1 MKNSSQ
7 KFFLLILL
15 FGLIS
20 LFGDLIYESARSI
33 NGQYL
38 LLLGAAAS
46 IIGFFIGL
54 GEFLS
59 NFLRFV
65 FGFLADRIKNY
76 WLFIFIGY
84 FFLIFVPLM
93 FFANSW
99 QIAILFIIFERI
111 GKAIRN
117 PARDTIVS
125 IISERTKNIGFNFGI
140 IEFLD
145 QIGALIG
152 PIIIAIFFLLYVE
165 NVIDKYKIVY
175 LFLLIP
181 FLVLIFLLL
190 VTYLK
195 TKNLKINIKKSKDKN
210 IPKIFWYYNLFIF
223 LTSLGFIHFAI
234 LGYHFKSKNIAED
247 HLIVFLYSIA
257 MIFDA
262 IISPIIGKIYDKI
275 KEKKKSFFDLFFII
289 PILSISIPFLVFINK
304 IETIVLSMIFYGFV
318 LGMQETIMRAAIADI
333 TSISKRGSA
342 YGIFSLVLGISA
354 FFGSTI
360 IGILYEI
367 SILYLFIFII
377 ISQVLALMMLIAIR
391 NRFKNYF

>member
-1 MKNSSQ
+1 MKSSLQ
-7 KFFLLILL
+7 KIFLSILL

-38 LLLGAAAS
+38 LLLGATAS

-125 IISERTKNIGFNFGI
+125 IISERTKSIGFNFGI
-140 IEFLD
+140 
-145 QIGALIG
+145 
-152 PIIIAIFFLLYVE
+152 
-165 NVIDKYKIVY
+165 
-175 LFLLIP
+175 
-181 FLVLIFLLL
+181 
-190 VTYLK
+190 
-195 TKNLKINIKKSKDKN
+195 
-210 IPKIFWYYNLFIF
+210 
-223 LTSLGFIHFAI
+223 
-234 LGYHFKSKNIAED
+234 
-247 HLIVFLYSIA
+247 
-257 MIFDA
+257 
-262 IISPIIGKIYDKI
+262 
-275 KEKKKSFFDLFFII
+275 
-289 PILSISIPFLVFINK
+289 
-304 IETIVLSMIFYGFV
+304 
-318 LGMQETIMRAAIADI
+318 
-333 TSISKRGSA
+333 
-342 YGIFSLVLGISA
+342 
-354 FFGSTI
+354 
-360 IGILYEI
+360 
-367 SILYLFIFII
+367 
-377 ISQVLALMMLIAIR
+377 
-391 NRFKNYF
+391 

>member
-1 MKNSSQ
+1 MKSSSQ
-7 KFFLLILL
+7 KIFLSILL

-38 LLLGAAAS
+38 LLLGATAS

-125 IISERTKNIGFNFGI
+125 IISERTKSIGFNFGI

-175 LFLLIP
+175 LFLFIP

-190 VTYLK
+190 VTYSK
-195 TKNLKINIKKSKDKN
+195 TKNLKINIKKLKDKN

-234 LGYHFKSKNIAED
+234 LGYHFKLKNIAED

-342 YGIFSLVLGISA
+342 YGIFSFVLGISA